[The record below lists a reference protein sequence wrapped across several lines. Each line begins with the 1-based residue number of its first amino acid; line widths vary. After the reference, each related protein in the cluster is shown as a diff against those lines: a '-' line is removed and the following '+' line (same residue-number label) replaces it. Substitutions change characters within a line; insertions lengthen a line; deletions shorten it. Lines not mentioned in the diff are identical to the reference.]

1 VEAHAV
7 DEWPISSARFNMA
20 AGQPYSEPVSVP
32 QPGSDAERCRL
43 ARAFVT
49 DFRYPGAVLVDPVS
63 TGSPFESAYACWPF
77 RFFGVSA
84 GGVLRHVAHPKD
96 CSYDVVALRDWLL
109 AELA

>member
-1 VEAHAV
+1 
-7 DEWPISSARFNMA
+7 
-20 AGQPYSEPVSVP
+20 
-32 QPGSDAERCRL
+32 
-43 ARAFVT
+43 VT
-49 DFRYPGAVLVDPVS
+49 DFHYPGAVLVDPVS